1 MKDSTNHRFNDL
13 TNKRFN
19 KINDSTNKQ
28 INDSTIKSM
37 SKVVAFGEIMLRLS
51 TERHLRFSQ
60 AKAFGASYG
69 GGEFN
74 VCVSL
79 ANYGVNAE
87 FVTRLPENEI
97 GTAALMEMRKM
108 NVESKNVVFGGER
121 LGIYF
126 LETGAGTRGSNV
138 VYDRAHSSM
147 STIEK
152 GTIDWEKVLEN
163 ATWFHWSGITPAISE
178 TAAQACLEA
187 IKVAHKLGIT
197 ISCDLNYRSKLWQY
211 GKAPSDVMPEM
222 LQYSNVI
229 LGDIDTAYFML
240 GIPKVNP
247 NYQDEKSL
255 PVLYTKLFDLIPNL
269 KTVATTLRYSVS
281 ASHQR
286 IGGVLF
292 DGKAIYQAAVKEVTP
307 VVDRVGSGDAFM
319 GGLIYGL
326 QEYQNNNQKALDFA
340 VAACCLKHTIAG
352 DYNLVT
358 LKEVEN
364 MLDGNASGLV
374 SR

>member
-1 MKDSTNHRFNDL
+1 
-13 TNKRFN
+13 
-19 KINDSTNKQ
+19 
-28 INDSTIKSM
+28 M
-37 SKVVAFGEIMLRLS
+37 SKVVAFGEIMLRFS

-60 AKAFGASYG
+60 AKAFTASYG

-74 VCVSL
+74 VCASL
-79 ANYGVNAE
+79 ANYGIDAE

-97 GTAALMEMRKM
+97 GACAVQEMRKM
-108 NVESKNVVFGGER
+108 NVEAKNIVYGGER
-121 LGIYF
+121 LGTYY

-147 STIEK
+147 ATIQK
-152 GTIDWEKVLEN
+152 GDIDWKKILEG
-163 ATWFHWSGITPAISE
+163 ATWFHFSGITAAISQS
-178 TAAQACLEA
+178 AAEACLEA
-187 IKVAHKLGIT
+187 VQVAYELGLT

-211 GKAPSDVMPEM
+211 GKTPSEVMPE
-222 LQYSNVI
+222 LLKYSHVI

-247 NYQDEKSL
+247 DYQDEKSL
-255 PVLYTKLFDLIPNL
+255 PALYSKLYEFCPDL

-286 IGGVLF
+286 IGGILF
-292 DGKAIYQAAVKEVTP
+292 DGKSVYNAAVQEVTP
-307 VVDRVGSGDAFM
+307 VIDRVGSGDAFM

-326 QEYQNNNQKALDFA
+326 LEYSGNNQKALDFA

-358 LKEVEN
+358 LQEVEN
-364 MLDGNASGLV
+364 MAGGNSAGLV

>member
-1 MKDSTNHRFNDL
+1 MN
-13 TNKRFN
+13 
-19 KINDSTNKQ
+19 
-28 INDSTIKSM
+28 
-37 SKVVAFGEIMLRLS
+37 KVVAFGEIMLRLS

-79 ANYGVNAE
+79 ANYGLNAE

-97 GTAALMEMRKM
+97 GASAVKEMRKM
-108 NVESKNVVFGGER
+108 NVTSGNVVYGGER

-147 STIEK
+147 ATIKK
-152 GTIDWEKVLEN
+152 GMIDWEKVLEGAN
-163 ATWFHWSGITPAISE
+163 WFHWSGITPAISQS
-178 TAAQACLEA
+178 AAEACLEA
-187 IKVAHKLGIT
+187 VKAAHKLGIT

-211 GKAPSDVMPEM
+211 GKTPSDVMPEL

-255 PVLYTKLFDLIPNL
+255 PVLYSKLFDLIPGL
-269 KTVATTLRYSVS
+269 KIAATTLRYSVS

-326 QEYQNNNQKALDFA
+326 QEYQNNNQRALDFA

-364 MLDGNASGLV
+364 MIDGDATGLV

>member
-1 MKDSTNHRFNDL
+1 MN
-13 TNKRFN
+13 
-19 KINDSTNKQ
+19 
-28 INDSTIKSM
+28 
-37 SKVVAFGEIMLRLS
+37 KVVAFGEIMLRLS

-60 AKAFGASYG
+60 STAFGASYG

-79 ANYGVNAE
+79 SNYGVNAE
-87 FVTRLPENEI
+87 FVTRLPDNEI
-97 GTAALMEMRKM
+97 GISALKEMRKM
-108 NVESKNVVFGGER
+108 NVESKNIIYGGER

-147 STIEK
+147 ATIEK
-152 GTIDWEKVLEN
+152 GNIDWGKVLEGAN
-163 ATWFHWSGITPAISE
+163 WFHWSGITPAISE
-178 TAAQACLEA
+178 TAAEACLEA
-187 IKVAHKLGIT
+187 IKVAHKMGIT

-211 GKAPSDVMPEM
+211 GKTPSDVMPEM
-222 LQYSNVI
+222 LKYCNVI

-255 PVLYTKLFDLIPNL
+255 PVLYSKLFDLIPNL

-292 DGKAIYQAAVKEVTP
+292 DGKSIYHAGIKEVTP

-326 QEYQNNNQKALDFA
+326 LEYKNNNQKALDFA
-340 VAACCLKHTIAG
+340 VSACCLKHTISG

-364 MLDGNASGLV
+364 MIDGNSAGLV

>member
-1 MKDSTNHRFNDL
+1 MN
-13 TNKRFN
+13 
-19 KINDSTNKQ
+19 
-28 INDSTIKSM
+28 
-37 SKVVAFGEIMLRLS
+37 KVVTFGEIMLRLS
-51 TERHLRFSQ
+51 TERHLRFEQ
-60 AKAFGASYG
+60 AKAFTASYG

-74 VCVSL
+74 VAVSL
-79 ANYGVNAE
+79 ANYGINAE
-87 FVTRLPENEI
+87 FVTRIPENEI
-97 GTAALMEMRKM
+97 GTCALKEMRKM
-108 NVESKNVVFGGER
+108 NVESKNIIFGGDR
-121 LGIYF
+121 LGIYY

-147 STIEK
+147 ATIEK
-152 GTIDWEKVLEN
+152 GAVDWEKVLEG

-178 TAAQACLEA
+178 SAAEACLEA
-187 IKVAHKLGIT
+187 VKVAHKLGLT

-211 GKAPSDVMPEM
+211 GKTPSEVMPEI
-222 LQYSNVI
+222 LHYSNVI

-247 NYQDEKSL
+247 NYQDTKSL
-255 PVLYTKLFDLIPNL
+255 PALYNKLFELCLNL
-269 KTVATTLRYSVS
+269 KIAATTLRYSVS

-286 IGGVLF
+286 IGGILF
-292 DGKAIYQAAVKEVTP
+292 DGKSIYDAAVKEVTP

-326 QEYQNNNQKALDFA
+326 LEFQNNNQRALDFA

-364 MLDGNASGLV
+364 MLDGDGAGLV

>member
-1 MKDSTNHRFNDL
+1 
-13 TNKRFN
+13 
-19 KINDSTNKQ
+19 
-28 INDSTIKSM
+28 M

-51 TERHLRFSQ
+51 TESHLRFSQ
-60 AKAFGASYG
+60 AKQFGATYG

-74 VCVSL
+74 VSVSL
-79 ANYGVNAE
+79 ANYGIDAE
-87 FVTRLPENEI
+87 FVTRLPQNEI
-97 GTAALMEMRKM
+97 GQSALKEIRKM
-108 NVESKNVVFGGER
+108 NVESKNIVYGGER

-138 VYDRAHSSM
+138 VYDRAHSAM
-147 STIEK
+147 ATIEK
-152 GTIDWEKVLEN
+152 GTIDWEKVLEGAN
-163 ATWFHWSGITPAISE
+163 WFHWSGITPAISQS
-178 TAAQACLEA
+178 AAEACLEA
-187 IKVAHKLGIT
+187 VKTAHKLGIT

-211 GKAPSDVMPEM
+211 GKTPSDVMPEM
-222 LQYSNVI
+222 LKYSNVI

-247 NYQDEKSL
+247 NYQDEESL
-255 PVLYTKLFDLIPNL
+255 PAYYSKLIEFIPNL
-269 KTVATTLRYSVS
+269 KFAATTLRYSVS

-286 IGGVLF
+286 IGGILF
-292 DGKAIYQAAVKEVTP
+292 DGKSIYSAEVKEVTP

-326 QEYQNNNQKALDFA
+326 LQYPDNNQKALDFA

-352 DYNLVT
+352 DYNLAT

-364 MLDGNASGLV
+364 MIDGDSAGLV

>member
-1 MKDSTNHRFNDL
+1 MN
-13 TNKRFN
+13 
-19 KINDSTNKQ
+19 
-28 INDSTIKSM
+28 
-37 SKVVAFGEIMLRLS
+37 KVVTFGEIMLRLS
-51 TERHLRFSQ
+51 TDSHLRFEQ
-60 AKAFGASYG
+60 AKAFTATYG

-74 VCVSL
+74 VAVSL
-79 ANYGVNAE
+79 ANYGVAAE
-87 FVTRLPENEI
+87 FVTRIPNNEI
-97 GTAALMEMRKM
+97 GTCALKEMRKM

-126 LETGAGTRGSNV
+126 LETGAGSRASNV
-138 VYDRAHSSM
+138 VYDRAHSAM
-147 STIEK
+147 ATLEK
-152 GTIDWEKVLEN
+152 GTINWEKVFEG
-163 ATWFHWSGITPAISE
+163 ASWFHWSGITPAISQS
-178 TAAQACLEA
+178 AAEACMEA
-187 IKVAHKLGIT
+187 LQVANKLGLT

-211 GKAPSDVMPEM
+211 GKTPSEVMPE
-222 LQYSNVI
+222 LLKLTTII

-240 GIPKVNP
+240 GQEKVNP
-247 NYQDEKSL
+247 NYQEEATL
-255 PVLYTKLFDLIPNL
+255 PVLYNKLFDLCPNL

-286 IGGVLF
+286 IGGILY
-292 DGKAIYQAAVKEVTP
+292 DKNTIYSSVVREATP

-326 QEYQNNNQKALDFA
+326 VQYPENKQRIVDFA
-340 VAACCLKHTIAG
+340 VAACSLKHSIAG

-364 MLDGNASGLV
+364 MIDGDGNALV